1 MRKKTKTTT
10 AAIIMI
16 TMQNYAA
23 IKLKK
28 NQKICLNE
36 VKQKQQI
43 LTLKMETINLLLLL
57 LTIKSFDTSTKIF
70 VLEIT

>member
-28 NQKICLNE
+28 SKNMFKRSQ
-36 VKQKQQI
+36 
-43 LTLKMETINLLLLL
+43 
-57 LTIKSFDTSTKIF
+57 TKTTNTYF
-70 VLEIT
+70 ENGNN

>member
-10 AAIIMI
+10 KAAAIIMI

-28 NQKICLNE
+28 SKNMFKRRQ
-36 VKQKQQI
+36 
-43 LTLKMETINLLLLL
+43 
-57 LTIKSFDTSTKIF
+57 TKTTNTYF
-70 VLEIT
+70 ENGNN